1 MMRAAR
7 VLSVETDTAY
17 TLRVR
22 KQPAQLHVR
31 MDAVPECNGRHVD
44 YHGESPMAHGLTS
57 GILVYY
63 SGDHP
68 QPGSSIAGRSQDH
81 REAGVRLGS

>member
-1 MMRAAR
+1 MSSHMMRAAR

-31 MDAVPECNGRHVD
+31 MDAVPECHADMLITMGRV
-44 YHGESPMAHGLTS
+44 PWRMA
-57 GILVYY
+57 
-63 SGDHP
+63 
-68 QPGSSIAGRSQDH
+68 
-81 REAGVRLGS
+81 

>member
-1 MMRAAR
+1 MSSRMMRAAR

-31 MDAVPECNGRHVD
+31 MDAVPECWVEHVD
-44 YHGESPMAHGLTS
+44 HHGESPMAHGLTS

-63 SGDHP
+63 SGDSTP
-68 QPGSSIAGRSQDH
+68 RFFDSGITKITVEP
-81 REAGVRLGS
+81 V

>member
-22 KQPAQLHVR
+22 KQPAQFHVR
-31 MDAVPECNGRHVD
+31 MDVVPECHADMLITMGRV
-44 YHGESPMAHGLTS
+44 PWRMA
-57 GILVYY
+57 
-63 SGDHP
+63 
-68 QPGSSIAGRSQDH
+68 
-81 REAGVRLGS
+81 